1 VSKGRSP
8 AFAWWEEAFTDEEIE
23 QMKKQLKALVLV
35 PASINDED
43 GPAPEQIRSSKVSW
57 LSYTSETSWIFD
69 RMAYVATEL
78 RDFAASYLFRS
89 RTIFVVY

>member
-1 VSKGRSP
+1 VFLNTARVSPLLNYIFSPIVSKGRSP

-43 GPAPEQIRSSKVSW
+43 GPAPEQIRSSKVS
-57 LSYTSETSWIFD
+57 
-69 RMAYVATEL
+69 
-78 RDFAASYLFRS
+78 
-89 RTIFVVY
+89 